1 MIAKLRALPLRD
13 LILLA
18 LSLAVLVTFNLLR
31 TQAQP
36 DPVAGLDSY
45 STFDTASGGYRAW
58 YELLRRENIA
68 ADRFEQRPPFLD
80 RHLAT
85 LIWAEPIAF
94 DPRQTPNT
102 SLDIA
107 ALEGWV
113 KGGGRFV
120 YLGHDEAAA
129 KAGILNLPA
138 TRTVAAKPGAQ
149 TIAPTLRNAGVR
161 RAVFEATLRWKPPKN
176 GSVTTL
182 VADVAGPLA
191 ISYAYGKG
199 TIVAIVDET
208 AFDNARIA
216 DADNARLAFVL
227 VASAA
232 SAGAV
237 DFDEA
242 AHGFLV
248 PEHWWQIV
256 PRRLLIALLLAVTA
270 FAIALIGA
278 AVRLGPAIVPA
289 RRDDASSAEFV
300 DSLAALFERGRAVQ
314 KSLDDIVRPT
324 LRAVTAA
331 LGLPAQAPLQEIEA
345 RIERPNLRDDLRTVV
360 AADLARRVDERM
372 LLKTA
377 AAAQRLRKEY
387 GSDGRPRH

>member
-1 MIAKLRALPLRD
+1 
-13 LILLA
+13 
-18 LSLAVLVTFNLLR
+18 
-31 TQAQP
+31 
-36 DPVAGLDSY
+36 
-45 STFDTASGGYRAW
+45 
-58 YELLRRENIA
+58 
-68 ADRFEQRPPFLD
+68 
-80 RHLAT
+80 
-85 LIWAEPIAF
+85 
-94 DPRQTPNT
+94 
-102 SLDIA
+102 
-107 ALEGWV
+107 
-113 KGGGRFV
+113 
-120 YLGHDEAAA
+120 
-129 KAGILNLPA
+129 
-138 TRTVAAKPGAQ
+138 
-149 TIAPTLRNAGVR
+149 
-161 RAVFEATLRWKPPKN
+161 
-176 GSVTTL
+176 
-182 VADVAGPLA
+182 
-191 ISYAYGKG
+191 
-199 TIVAIVDET
+199 
-208 AFDNARIA
+208 
-216 DADNARLAFVL
+216 VL